1 MNERLTNNRNG
12 IAIRTAN
19 VIAGRIKPRK
29 GEPDFFDGLQAGCT
43 VPMDVCEKDCG
54 YRERCRLRVIRVA
67 IHNGLV
73 EYGECCLSLAKKMQ
87 EGGEL

>member
-1 MNERLTNNRNG
+1 MNERLTANRNG
-12 IAIRTAN
+12 IAISTAN

-29 GEPDFFDGLQAGCT
+29 GEPDFFDGLHATCN
-43 VPMDVCEKDCG
+43 VPMDKCEKACG

-73 EYGECCLSLAKKMQ
+73 MYGECCLSMAKKMQ

>member
-1 MNERLTNNRNG
+1 MNERLTANRNG
-12 IAIRTAN
+12 IAIHVAN
-19 VIAGRIKPRK
+19 DIVGRVKPRK
-29 GEPDFFDGLQAGCT
+29 GEPDFFEGLQGGCN
-43 VPMDVCEKDCG
+43 VPMDECEKACG

-73 EYGECCLSLAKKMQ
+73 RYGECCLSMAKKMQ